1 MAGISQKTLEK
12 IMSSQEIFISHPEGK
27 MHDIPTITESCKCNA
42 FCKKMGACSAAV
54 CSKCYAQNSLAFEK
68 AAAARYERNTQL
80 LSGGIITEH
89 LLPRVYS
96 DIARFES
103 HGDWVNEYSAMNEIA
118 IANFNPKTH
127 FTVWTKRVDILRK
140 LCKTGVLQPKNLHV
154 MLSSPFVGKSLPHS
168 LKLWF
173 ADRGWT
179 VSFFTV
185 VSLDDL
191 RKNHT
196 DDELRERGHEII
208 TCGGRDCR
216 SCMKCYGDHPH
227 EDVVELLKQDVYK
240 AKKLGMR
247 YNKE

>member
-12 IMSSQEIFISHPEGK
+12 IMSSQAIFVSHPEGK
-27 MHDIPTITESCKCNA
+27 MHDIPTITESCKCNS
-42 FCKKMGACSAAV
+42 FCEKMSKCGSAV
-54 CSKCYAQNSLAFEK
+54 CAKCYAQNALAYEK

-80 LSGGIITEH
+80 LSGGIIPEY
-89 LLPRVYS
+89 LLPRLYS

-103 HGDWVNEYSAMNEIA
+103 HGDWVNENSALNEIA
-118 IANFNPKTH
+118 IAKFNPHTH
-127 FTVWTKRVDILRK
+127 FTVWTKRVDVLRK
-140 LCKTGVLQPKNLHV
+140 LCKAGVSQPKNFHV
-154 MLSSPFVGKSLPHS
+154 MLSSPFVGQSLPHS

-173 ADRGWT
+173 ADRGWS

-191 RKNHT
+191 RKQYS
-196 DDELRERGHEII
+196 DEELRQRGHEII
-208 TCGGRDCR
+208 TCGARDCR
-216 SCMKCYGDHPH
+216 TCMKCYGDHPH
-227 EDVVELLKQDVYK
+227 PDVVELLKQDVHK